1 MTIVFL
7 TEEQKLG
14 IFSALI
20 NKQANGTFKLKTK
33 CNIIKLHYLNN
44 IIKIGFFF
52 LQWLEGMGGGV
63 ILSFILTFI

>member
-44 IIKIGFFF
+44 RIFF
-52 LQWLEGMGGGV
+52 LQWLGGMGGGV